1 MSSVLYYISNN
12 NKGVDSMVV
21 NINDLCRRESHSKLR
36 GNKVIDYIQVIA
48 GINSNIKEIKNEK
61 LKDTMYIVRK
71 RLNEWR
77 INDTTD
83 INEITKRCGF
93 N

>member
-1 MSSVLYYISNN
+1 
-12 NKGVDSMVV
+12 MVV

-48 GINSNIKEIKNEK
+48 GITSNIKEIKNEK